1 MKLEQRALRFHA
13 NGNALIGI
21 VDVPE
26 RPLARGMLILADS
39 SQYRSGSD
47 RQFTLLSRLLAARGV
62 AVMRFDRTGAG
73 DSEGHASLRALDD
86 VAAAVKEF
94 FIHVPEMK
102 ESVILA
108 PGDAAACAALYAAGD
123 LRITGL
129 ALLDPLLP
137 LQPQDITGTQAQV
150 QPQAAGTLLR
160 YGPRSAADRLFR
172 RAAAFRRAASR
183 AIGRGAEHAQEL
195 GPGHEP
201 AAGQASAGRTS
212 AGRIAP
218 KLAQALA
225 GFGGRVLLVCGST
238 GPGARDA
245 TCALEE
251 QHPRSRRVE
260 IAHAGVD
267 ARRSVWRDAV
277 AFACASWLGSW

>member
-1 MKLEQRALRFHA
+1 MKLEQRALRFHCA
-13 NGNALIGI
+13 GNALIGI

-39 SQYRSGSD
+39 TQYRAGSH

-62 AVMRFDRTGAG
+62 AVMRFDRVGAG
-73 DSEGHASLRALDD
+73 DSDGQALLQGVEDIG
-86 VAAAVKEF
+86 AAMKEF

-108 PGDAAACAALYAAGD
+108 TGDAAACAALYAASD
-123 LRITGL
+123 ARVTGL

-137 LQPQDITGTQAQV
+137 GALA
-150 QPQAAGTLLR
+150 AAGTAAQEGAPVLR

-183 AIGRGAEHAQEL
+183 VVGREA
-195 GPGHEP
+195 P
-201 AAGQASAGRTS
+201 GQAVP
-212 AGRIAP
+212 P

-225 GFGGRVLLVCGST
+225 GFGGRVLLVCG
-238 GPGARDA
+238 GAHPAAGDA
-245 TCALEE
+245 TQALAH

-260 IAHAGVD
+260 IAHAGLN
-267 ARRSVWRDAV
+267 ARSGAWRDAV

>member
-13 NGNALIGI
+13 HGNALIGI

-39 SQYRSGSD
+39 TQTRSGSH

-62 AVMRFDRTGAG
+62 AVMRFDRAGAG
-73 DSEGHASLRALDD
+73 DSDGPASPHGLEDIG
-86 VAAAVKEF
+86 AAMKEF

-108 PGDAAACAALYAAGD
+108 PGDAAACAALYAVGD
-123 LRITGL
+123 PRVTGL
-129 ALLDPLLP
+129 ALLDPLFPQGEQAPGSP
-137 LQPQDITGTQAQV
+137 LQAGE
-150 QPQAAGTLLR
+150 QPLR

-172 RAAAFRRAASR
+172 RAAAFRRAAIR
-183 AIGRGAEHAQEL
+183 AIGRET
-195 GPGHEP
+195 P
-201 AAGQASAGRTS
+201 APRV
-212 AGRIAP
+212 AP
-218 KLAQALA
+218 RLAQALA
-225 GFGGRVLLVCGST
+225 GFGGRVLLVCG
-238 GPGARDA
+238 GAASAGQDA
-245 TCALEE
+245 TRALED

-260 IAHAGVD
+260 IAHAGRDV
-267 ARRSVWRDAV
+267 RRSAWRDAV

>member
-13 NGNALIGI
+13 RGDALIGI

-39 SQYRSGSD
+39 TQYRAGSH

-62 AVMRFDRTGAG
+62 AVMRFDRLGAG
-73 DSEGHASLRALDD
+73 DSEGEAAMRGQDD
-86 VAAAVKEF
+86 IGAAMKEF

-108 PGDAAACAALYAAGD
+108 SGDAAGCAALYAARD
-123 LRITGL
+123 ARVTGL

-137 LQPQDITGTQAQV
+137 QSQDGAAQV
-150 QPQAAGTLLR
+150 DQPGLR

-183 AIGRGAEHAQEL
+183 AIGLEAPGQGVTPAQ
-195 GPGHEP
+195 
-201 AAGQASAGRTS
+201 
-212 AGRIAP
+212 
-218 KLAQALA
+218 AQALA
-225 GFGGRVLLVCGST
+225 GFGGRVLLVCG
-238 GPGARDA
+238 GPHIPGQDA
-245 TCALEE
+245 TRTLEG
-251 QHPRSRRVE
+251 QYPRSRRVE
-260 IAHAGVD
+260 IAHAGMD

>member
-13 NGNALIGI
+13 RGGALIGI

-39 SQYRSGSD
+39 SQYRAGSH
-47 RQFTLLSRLLAARGV
+47 RQFTLLSRLLATRGV
-62 AVMRFDRTGAG
+62 AVLRFDRLGAG
-73 DSEGHASLRALDD
+73 DSEGEAALGEMADIG
-86 VAAAVKEF
+86 AAMKEF

-108 PGDAAACAALYAAGD
+108 SGDAAASAALYAAQD
-123 LRITGL
+123 ARVTGL

-137 LQPQDITGTQAQV
+137 QHLD
-150 QPQAAGTLLR
+150 AAEAPTPGLR

-172 RAAAFRRAASR
+172 RAAAFRRAAGR
-183 AIGRGAEHAQEL
+183 AIGRAP
-195 GPGHEP
+195 PGQDVAP
-201 AAGQASAGRTS
+201 A
-212 AGRIAP
+212 
-218 KLAQALA
+218 LAQALA
-225 GFGGRVLLVCGST
+225 GFGGRVLLVCGDAG
-238 GPGARDA
+238 GPGQDA
-245 TCALEE
+245 TRTLAG
-251 QHPRSRRVE
+251 QYPRSRRVE
-260 IAHAGVD
+260 IAHAGPD

>member
-39 SQYRSGSD
+39 SQYRAGSD

-62 AVMRFDRTGAG
+62 AVMRFDRAGAG
-73 DSEGHASLRALDD
+73 DSEGHAALRALED
-86 VAAAVKEF
+86 VGAAMKEF

-123 LRITGL
+123 VRVTGL

-137 LQPQDITGTQAQV
+137 LLPQVTTGAQA
-150 QPQAAGTLLR
+150 PDAGTLLR

-183 AIGRGAEHAQEL
+183 AVGREVEGEVERNPGRQGA
-195 GPGHEP
+195 G
-201 AAGQASAGRTS
+201 GQASAGHAS
-212 AGRIAP
+212 AGRVAP

-267 ARRSVWRDAV
+267 ARRSVWRDSV

>member
-39 SQYRSGSD
+39 SQYRAGSD

-62 AVMRFDRTGAG
+62 AVMRFDRAGAG

-86 VAAAVKEF
+86 VAAAMKEF

-137 LQPQDITGTQAQV
+137 LLPQAVTGAQAPAQGK
-150 QPQAAGTLLR
+150 AAGTLLR
-160 YGPRSAADRLFR
+160 DGPRSAADRLFR

-183 AIGRGAEHAQEL
+183 AIGRGVEHA
-195 GPGHEP
+195 PGRDPVRQLAASQAP
-201 AAGQASAGRTS
+201 AGDV
-212 AGRIAP
+212 AP
-218 KLAQALA
+218 RLAQAVA
-225 GFGGRVLLVCGST
+225 GFGGHVLLVCGST

>member
-1 MKLEQRALRFHA
+1 
-13 NGNALIGI
+13 
-21 VDVPE
+21 
-26 RPLARGMLILADS
+26 
-39 SQYRSGSD
+39 
-47 RQFTLLSRLLAARGV
+47 
-62 AVMRFDRTGAG
+62 MRFDRAGAG

-86 VAAAVKEF
+86 VAAAMKEF

-129 ALLDPLLP
+129 VLLDPLLP
-137 LQPQDITGTQAQV
+137 LLPQAVTGAQAPAQSK
-150 QPQAAGTLLR
+150 AAGTLLR

-183 AIGRGAEHAQEL
+183 AIGRGVEQD
-195 GPGHEP
+195 PGVQ
-201 AAGQASAGRTS
+201 AVAGDASSGHVP
-212 AGRIAP
+212 P
-218 KLAQALA
+218 KIAQALA

>member
-13 NGNALIGI
+13 SGNALIGI

-39 SQYRSGSD
+39 SQYRAGSD

-62 AVMRFDRTGAG
+62 AVMRFDRAGAG

-86 VAAAVKEF
+86 VGAALKEF
-94 FIHVPEMK
+94 SIHVPEMK

-108 PGDAAACAALYAAGD
+108 AGDAAACAALYAAGD
-123 LRITGL
+123 ARITGL
-129 ALLDPLLP
+129 ALLDPQLP
-137 LQPQDITGTQAQV
+137 QRD
-150 QPQAAGTLLR
+150 AAPVLR
-160 YGPRSAADRLFR
+160 YRPRPCADRLFW
-172 RAAAFRRAASR
+172 RAAA
-183 AIGRGAEHAQEL
+183 QP
-195 GPGHEP
+195 GPQVSP
-201 AAGQASAGRTS
+201 R
-212 AGRIAP
+212 
-218 KLAQALA
+218 LARALA
-225 GFGGRVLLVCGST
+225 GFAGRVLLVCGGD

-245 TCALEE
+245 TCALDE

-260 IAHAGVD
+260 IAHAGLGV
-267 ARRSVWRDAV
+267 RRSVWRDAV

>member
-1 MKLEQRALRFHA
+1 
-13 NGNALIGI
+13 
-21 VDVPE
+21 
-26 RPLARGMLILADS
+26 
-39 SQYRSGSD
+39 
-47 RQFTLLSRLLAARGV
+47 
-62 AVMRFDRTGAG
+62 MRFDRAGAG
-73 DSEGHASLRALDD
+73 DSEGHASLRAQED
-86 VAAAVKEF
+86 VAAAMKEF

-137 LQPQDITGTQAQV
+137 LLPQAVTGAQAQSN
-150 QPQAAGTLLR
+150 AAGTLLR

-172 RAAAFRRAASR
+172 RAAAFRRAATR
-183 AIGRGAEHAQEL
+183 AIGRGAAHASEL
-195 GPGHEP
+195 DPGRQL
-201 AAGQASAGRTS
+201 AGGQAAAHRL
-212 AGRIAP
+212 AP

-267 ARRSVWRDAV
+267 VRRSVWRDSV

>member
-1 MKLEQRALRFHA
+1 MRLEQRALRFHCA
-13 NGNALIGI
+13 GNALIGI

-26 RPLARGMLILADS
+26 RPLVRGMLILADS
-39 SQYRSGSD
+39 TQYRAGSH

-62 AVMRFDRTGAG
+62 AVMRFDRAGAG
-73 DSEGHASLRALDD
+73 DSEGQASAQGVEDIG
-86 VAAAVKEF
+86 AAMKEF

-108 PGDAAACAALYAAGD
+108 PGDAAAGAALYAAGD
-123 LRITGL
+123 ARVTGL

-137 LQPQDITGTQAQV
+137 QA
-150 QPQAAGTLLR
+150 PASTPGESKPALR

-183 AIGRGAEHAQEL
+183 AVGREA
-195 GPGHEP
+195 PGQNVPP
-201 AAGQASAGRTS
+201 A
-212 AGRIAP
+212 
-218 KLAQALA
+218 LAQALA
-225 GFGGRVLLVCGST
+225 GFGGRVLLVCCS
-238 GPGARDA
+238 AQASSRDA
-245 TCALEE
+245 TRALAG

-260 IAHAGVD
+260 IAHAGPD
-267 ARRSVWRDAV
+267 SRRSAWRDAL

>member
-1 MKLEQRALRFHA
+1 MKLEQRALRFHV

-62 AVMRFDRTGAG
+62 AVMRFDRAGAG
-73 DSEGHASLRALDD
+73 DSDGHATLRGQEDIG
-86 VAAAVKEF
+86 AAMKEF

-123 LRITGL
+123 ARITGL

-137 LQPQDITGTQAQV
+137 QA
-150 QPQAAGTLLR
+150 PGGPEAPAAGSGLR

-183 AIGRGAEHAQEL
+183 VVGRKIGTVPAGGIA
-195 GPGHEP
+195 GP
-201 AAGQASAGRTS
+201 QV
-212 AGRIAP
+212 AP
-218 KLAQALA
+218 RLAQALA
-225 GFGGRVLLVCGST
+225 GFGGRVLLVCGGT
-238 GPGARDA
+238 GPGAADA

-267 ARRSVWRDAV
+267 TRRSVWRDAV

>member
-13 NGNALIGI
+13 SGNALIGI

-39 SQYRSGSD
+39 SQYRAGSD

-62 AVMRFDRTGAG
+62 AVMRFDRAGAG
-73 DSEGHASLRALDD
+73 DSEGHAGLRALDD
-86 VAAAVKEF
+86 VAAAMKEF

-102 ESVILA
+102 EAVILA

-137 LQPQDITGTQAQV
+137 LLPQAVSGAQAQSEA
-150 QPQAAGTLLR
+150 PGTLLR

-183 AIGRGAEHAQEL
+183 AIGRGPERASEPCPGREL
-195 GPGHEP
+195 AG
-201 AAGQASAGRTS
+201 GQACAGHAPADRLE
-212 AGRIAP
+212 P

-225 GFGGRVLLVCGST
+225 GFDGRVLLVCGST

-260 IAHAGVD
+260 IAHAGID

>member
-1 MKLEQRALRFHA
+1 MKLEQRALRFHCA
-13 NGNALIGI
+13 GNALIGI

-26 RPLARGMLILADS
+26 RPLVRGMLILADS
-39 SQYRSGSD
+39 TQYRAGSH

-62 AVMRFDRTGAG
+62 AVMRFDRVGAG
-73 DSEGHASLRALDD
+73 DSDGRAALQGVDD
-86 VAAAVKEF
+86 IGAAMKEF

-108 PGDAAACAALYAAGD
+108 TGDAAAGAALYAAAD
-123 LRITGL
+123 ARVTGL

-137 LQPQDITGTQAQV
+137 GTPAGAGAGAG
-150 QPQAAGTLLR
+150 AAADDGAPVLR

-183 AIGRGAEHAQEL
+183 VVGREA
-195 GPGHEP
+195 PGQGVP
-201 AAGQASAGRTS
+201 PR
-212 AGRIAP
+212 
-218 KLAQALA
+218 LAQALA
-225 GFGGRVLLVCGST
+225 GFGGRVLLVCG
-238 GPGARDA
+238 GAQPAARDA
-245 TCALEE
+245 ARALEG

-260 IAHAGVD
+260 IAHAGPD
-267 ARRSVWRDAV
+267 ARRSAWRDAV

>member
-1 MKLEQRALRFHA
+1 MKLEQRALRFNA

-62 AVMRFDRTGAG
+62 AVMRFDRAGAG
-73 DSEGHASLRALDD
+73 DSEGHASLRAQDD
-86 VAAAVKEF
+86 VAAAMKEF
-94 FIHVPEMK
+94 FVHVPEMK

-108 PGDAAACAALYAAGD
+108 PGDALACAALYAAGD
-123 LRITGL
+123 LRVTGL

-137 LQPQDITGTQAQV
+137 QGMTGAPGPV
-150 QPQAAGTLLR
+150 AEKLLR

-172 RAAAFRRAASR
+172 RAAAFRRAAGR
-183 AIGRGAEHAQEL
+183 AVGLNVDHGAGHAS
-195 GPGHEP
+195 PGHV
-201 AAGQASAGRTS
+201 ASR
-212 AGRIAP
+212 
-218 KLAQALA
+218 LAQALG

-245 TCALEE
+245 TCALDE